1 MKVLQ
6 PDELKIS
13 YLKGIF
19 LGTSLAQWVSSHPK
33 KIQNNL
39 PHVGVTQQSTVLFTS
54 TSPSVHFTGFW
65 VAHVTFLQ
73 TTLKVFLSQTHSWQ
87 PIFQVSPSYMGDKKR
102 IIYTTSTNTLW
113 IIENVYV
120 EYHSI
125 YLFRFAI
132 GSSATL
138 NHKNKQLTCILTKI
152 HIRFFFN
159 MQQKIC
165 LQEETQTSEVELN
178 KVIPPGQKHPSPKE
192 LQFLFWGP
200 SALHCWENCSLYL
213 NKKSVKRYHYF
224 RNRTR
229 IYNYMSV

>member
-1 MKVLQ
+1 MIHAEEDTWYPKQLTTCQCHTAVHCFVHQHLTFGALYWVLSRACYI
-6 PDELKIS
+6 LTNHTKSVLIANT
-13 YLKGIF
+13 F
-19 LGTSLAQWVSSHPK
+19 LTA
-33 KIQNNL
+33 NL
-39 PHVGVTQQSTVLFTS
+39 PGFTKLY
-54 TSPSVHFTGFW
+54 GW
-65 VAHVTFLQ
+65 
-73 TTLKVFLSQTHSWQ
+73 W
-87 PIFQVSPSYMGDKKR
+87 KR
-102 IIYTTSTNTLW
+102 IIYTTSTNTLS

-132 GSSATL
+132 RSSATL